1 MIFPLIGLGEFNH
14 SEWNRLLKEHVV
26 SIRGGQV
33 TQVDYDGFLS
43 YSMDAGGAQA
53 GFGFS
58 FYLTGWKFF
67 LKTTTNQINYGAMAG
82 AVGGIGGFAGG
93 KAKTIKNPQ
102 SRKFFGKVMKYG
114 IAAAGIGAAYR
125 KVRKYQ
131 VKVEEDKNE
140 R

>member
-1 MIFPLIGLGEFNH
+1 
-14 SEWNRLLKEHVV
+14 
-26 SIRGGQV
+26 
-33 TQVDYDGFLS
+33 
-43 YSMDAGGAQA
+43 MDQDVK
-53 GFGFS
+53 FGS
-58 FYLTGWKFF
+58 QWTGS
-67 LKTTTNQINYGAMAG
+67 TNQKKKDLVEGTQQLENDSKLVGYGAMAG
-82 AVGGIGGFAGG
+82 AVGGIVGFAGG